1 MRAKRLRRWIAH
13 PISQNVFALYWLQF
27 ATFLVPL
34 ITLPY
39 VARVLQPS
47 AFGLVVFSQGFAF
60 VLMVFIDW
68 GFTFHGVREAAATRE
83 DPEQLAA
90 AVHRVRGAQLLLA
103 AASAPIAAAALVVVP
118 KLDQHPEFLLLAW
131 VAAVAGGLSPTW
143 YFVGIERL
151 RLVSLIQLGFRF
163 VGAGLT
169 FIFVKGPDD
178 AWIVMALF
186 AASNVVSWLASD
198 ILMYRQVKFRVPRLR
213 PSLGAV
219 RGSTVL
225 FISTVAVTL
234 YTSFNVVLLGLFEN
248 SAAVAH
254 FGAAERILRVSLQ
267 VLAPIGTAVY
277 PRIAALQS
285 ARRHERA
292 RELLAVAI
300 IAVGAVGLVLAAALA
315 GLAPVV
321 IRILFGKAYVA
332 ESVPLLRVLVVI
344 IPIAI
349 VSAVAGS
356 WLVTLRMDRWVA
368 RIALGAG
375 AINVALGC
383 ILTPLFGPVGMAWSV
398 VTAEASAA
406 LGTLIAVVR
415 NDRQTITD
423 LLARTR
429 LGRAQLAPGS
439 QESE

>member
-1 MRAKRLRRWIAH
+1 MRLKRLRQAIAH

-27 ATFLVPL
+27 ATFMVPL

-60 VLMVFIDW
+60 VLMVLIDW
-68 GFTFHGVREAAATRE
+68 GFSFHGTREAASTRE
-83 DPEQLAA
+83 DPAELAQ
-90 AVHRVRGAQLLLA
+90 AVHNVRGAQLLLS
-103 AASAPIAAAALVVVP
+103 AASLPIALGALLVVP
-118 KLDQHPEFLLLAW
+118 KLSEHPEFLILAW
-131 VAAVAGGLSPTW
+131 VAAVAGGLSPSW
-143 YFVGIERL
+143 YFVGVERL
-151 RLVSLIQLGFRF
+151 RLISFIQLAFRF
-163 VGAGLT
+163 LGAGLT
-169 FIFVKGPDD
+169 FAFVRGPDD

-186 AASNVVSWLASD
+186 AASNVTAWIAAD
-198 ILMYRQVKFRVPRLR
+198 ILMYREIKFRVPRLR

-219 RGSTVL
+219 RGSTML

-234 YTSFNVVLLGLFEN
+234 YTAFNVVLLGLFEP

-277 PRIAALQS
+277 PRLAALQ
-285 ARRHERA
+285 AAHKHERA
-292 RELLAVAI
+292 RELLAIAI
-300 IAVGAVGLVLAAALA
+300 AAVGAVGLVLAAALA
-315 GLAPVV
+315 ALAPLI
-321 IRILFGKAYVA
+321 IRILFGSAFVA
-332 ESVPLLRVLVVI
+332 ESVPLLRVLVLI

-349 VSAVAGS
+349 VSAIAGS
-356 WLVTLRMDRWVA
+356 WLVTLHMDRRVA

-383 ILTPLFGPVGMAWSV
+383 VLTPLFGPVGMAWSV

-406 LGTLIAVVR
+406 VGTLIAVAR
-415 NDRQTITD
+415 YDRDTLSH
-423 LLARTR
+423 LLSRMR
-429 LGRAQLAPGS
+429 LGARQLASSS
-439 QESE
+439 QEAE